1 MACLQ
6 WQRRLRCR
14 WEYYAENFLSFV
26 QYSSFGLFVLPISAE
41 DQLSR
46 KKNSRKK
53 DMNTAMIL
61 LHFIVGAPAPILGRM
76 LER

>member
-1 MACLQ
+1 
-6 WQRRLRCR
+6 
-14 WEYYAENFLSFV
+14 V